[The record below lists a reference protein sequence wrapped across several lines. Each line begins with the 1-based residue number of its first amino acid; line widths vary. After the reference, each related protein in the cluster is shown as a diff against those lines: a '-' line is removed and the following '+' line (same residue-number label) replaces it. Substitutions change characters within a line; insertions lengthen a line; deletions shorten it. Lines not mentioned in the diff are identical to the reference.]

1 MNYNKNRK
9 LIIKCHRVLIFPI
22 KSKTGILL
30 FRGGNTERGQL
41 MGQFIISV
49 GREYGSGGHEIATI
63 LAEKFNV
70 PMYDRN
76 MLDQMAERNGIDA
89 EDLHKHEEMKHRG
102 LVRTVR
108 GHSSSVQDTIAELQF
123 NFIRDK
129 AASGESFVVVGR
141 CAENVLRDNPAL
153 ISIFV
158 RGDEGAK
165 VERVSRLYKLND
177 LEAKAKMFRHD
188 KKRKAYH
195 NYYSKM
201 KWGDSRGYDFCVN
214 SSLMGVEA
222 TAEALYEMLSK
233 FLKEKGQL

>member
-1 MNYNKNRK
+1 
-9 LIIKCHRVLIFPI
+9 
-22 KSKTGILL
+22 
-30 FRGGNTERGQL
+30 

-49 GREYGSGGHEIATI
+49 GREYGSGGHEIASI
-63 LAEKFNV
+63 LAERFDI

-76 MLDQMAERNGIDA
+76 MLDQMAEKNGIDS
-89 EDLHKHEEMKHRG
+89 EELHKHEEMKHQG
-102 LVRTVR
+102 LHRTVR
-108 GHSSSVQDTIAELQF
+108 GHSSSIQDTIAQLQF
-123 NFIRDK
+123 DFIRNK

-158 RGDEGAK
+158 RGDEEAK
-165 VERVSRLYKLND
+165 TERICRLYKLNK

-222 TAEALYEMLSK
+222 TAEALYKMISE
-233 FLKEKGQL
+233 FLKSKEQ

>member
-1 MNYNKNRK
+1 
-9 LIIKCHRVLIFPI
+9 
-22 KSKTGILL
+22 
-30 FRGGNTERGQL
+30 

-49 GREYGSGGHEIATI
+49 SREYGSGGHYIATV
-63 LAEKFNV
+63 LSEKFNI

-76 MLDQMAERNGIDA
+76 MLDQLAERNGIDA
-89 EDLHKHEEMKHRG
+89 ENLYKHEEMKHVG
-102 LVRTVR
+102 LHRTVR
-108 GHSSSVQDTIAELQF
+108 GHSSSVSDSIAQIQF
-123 NFIRDK
+123 NFIKEK
-129 AASGESFVVVGR
+129 AESGESFVVVGR

-158 RGDEGAK
+158 RGEEETK
-165 VERVSRLYKLND
+165 VERICRLYKLNK

-201 KWGDSRGYDFCVN
+201 KWGDSRGYDLCVN

-222 TAEALYEMLSK
+222 TADALYDMISGY
-233 FLKEKGQL
+233 LKRKEQ

>member
-1 MNYNKNRK
+1 
-9 LIIKCHRVLIFPI
+9 
-22 KSKTGILL
+22 
-30 FRGGNTERGQL
+30 

-49 GREYGSGGHEIATI
+49 GREYGSGGHEIASI
-63 LAEKFNV
+63 LSERFNI

-76 MLDQMAERNGIDA
+76 MLDQMAEKNGIDS
-89 EDLHKHEEMKHRG
+89 EELHKHEEMKHQG
-102 LVRTVR
+102 LHRTVR
-108 GHSSSVQDTIAELQF
+108 GHSSSVQDTIAQLQF
-123 NFIRDK
+123 DFIREK

-158 RGDEGAK
+158 RGDEAAK
-165 VERVSRLYKLND
+165 TERICRLYKLNK

-222 TAEALYEMLSK
+222 TAEALYKMISE
-233 FLKEKGQL
+233 FLKSKEK

>member
-1 MNYNKNRK
+1 
-9 LIIKCHRVLIFPI
+9 
-22 KSKTGILL
+22 
-30 FRGGNTERGQL
+30 

-49 GREYGSGGHEIATI
+49 GREYGSGGHEIASI
-63 LAEKFNV
+63 LSEKFDI

-76 MLDQMAERNGIDA
+76 MLDQMAEKNGIDS
-89 EDLHKHEEMKHRG
+89 EELHKHEEMKHQG
-102 LVRTVR
+102 LHRTVR
-108 GHSSSVQDTIAELQF
+108 GHSSSIQDTIAQLQF
-123 NFIRDK
+123 DFIREK

-158 RGDEGAK
+158 RGDEAAK
-165 VERVSRLYKLND
+165 TERICRLYKLNK

-222 TAEALYEMLSK
+222 TAEALYKMISE
-233 FLKEKGQL
+233 FLKSKEK

>member
-1 MNYNKNRK
+1 
-9 LIIKCHRVLIFPI
+9 
-22 KSKTGILL
+22 
-30 FRGGNTERGQL
+30 

-49 GREYGSGGHEIATI
+49 GREYGSGGHEIASI
-63 LAEKFNV
+63 LAERFDI

-76 MLDQMAERNGIDA
+76 MLDQMAERNGIDS
-89 EDLHKHEEMKHRG
+89 EELHKHEEMKHQG

-108 GHSSSVQDTIAELQF
+108 GHSSSVQDTIAQLQF
-123 NFIRDK
+123 DFIRDK

-165 VERVSRLYKLND
+165 MERICRLYKLNK

-201 KWGDSRGYDFCVN
+201 KWGDSRGYDICIN

-222 TAEALYEMLSK
+222 TAESLYKMISE
-233 FLKEKGQL
+233 FLKNKEQ

>member
-1 MNYNKNRK
+1 
-9 LIIKCHRVLIFPI
+9 
-22 KSKTGILL
+22 
-30 FRGGNTERGQL
+30 

-63 LAEKFNV
+63 LSEKFNV

-76 MLDQMAERNGIDA
+76 MLDQLAERNGIDA
-89 EDLHKHEEMKHRG
+89 EDLYRHEEKRRQG

-108 GHSSSVQDTIAELQF
+108 GHSSSVADSIAQLQF
-123 NFIRDK
+123 DFIRKK
-129 AASGESFVVVGR
+129 AESGESFVVVGR
-141 CAENVLRDNPAL
+141 CAENVLRDHPAL

-158 RGDEGAK
+158 RGDEEVK
-165 VERVSRLYKLND
+165 TERISRLYKLNK

-195 NYYSKM
+195 NYYSKL
-201 KWGDSRGYDFCVN
+201 KWGDSRGYDLCIN

-222 TAEALYEMLSK
+222 TAEALYSMIDGY
-233 FLKEKGQL
+233 LKSRQL

>member
-1 MNYNKNRK
+1 
-9 LIIKCHRVLIFPI
+9 
-22 KSKTGILL
+22 
-30 FRGGNTERGQL
+30 

-63 LAEKFNV
+63 LAEKLNV

-76 MLDQMAERNGIDA
+76 MLDQLAEKNGIDA
-89 EDLHKHEEMKHRG
+89 EDLHKHEESKHRG

-108 GHSSSVQDTIAELQF
+108 GHSSSMQDTIANIQF
-123 NFIRDK
+123 DFIRKK
-129 AASGESFVVVGR
+129 AESGESFVVVGR
-141 CAENVLRDNPAL
+141 CAENVLRGNPAL

-158 RGDEGAK
+158 RGDDAVK
-165 VERVSRLYKLND
+165 TERICRLYKLNK
-177 LEAKAKMFRHD
+177 LEAKAKMVRHD

-214 SSLMGVEA
+214 SSLMGVPE
-222 TAEALYEMLSK
+222 TAEALYNIISEHLK
-233 FLKEKGQL
+233 NKEK

>member
-1 MNYNKNRK
+1 
-9 LIIKCHRVLIFPI
+9 
-22 KSKTGILL
+22 
-30 FRGGNTERGQL
+30 

-49 GREYGSGGHEIATI
+49 GREYGSGGHEIASR

-70 PMYDRN
+70 PLYDRN

-89 EDLHKHEEMKHRG
+89 EELHKHEETKRQG
-102 LVRTVR
+102 LTRTVR
-108 GHSSSVQDTIAELQF
+108 GHSSSVQDQIAQLQF
-123 NFIRDK
+123 DFIRNK
-129 AASGESFVVVGR
+129 AESGESFVVVGR
-141 CAENVLRDNPAL
+141 CSENVLRDFPGL

-158 RGDEGAK
+158 RGEEEAK
-165 VERVSRLYKLND
+165 TERICRLYKLNR

-201 KWGDSRGYDFCVN
+201 KWGDSRGYDLCVN

-222 TAEALYEMLSK
+222 TADALYAMISEY
-233 FLKEKGQL
+233 LKNKAEQ

>member
-1 MNYNKNRK
+1 
-9 LIIKCHRVLIFPI
+9 
-22 KSKTGILL
+22 
-30 FRGGNTERGQL
+30 

-49 GREYGSGGHEIATI
+49 GREYGSGGHEIASI
-63 LAEKFNV
+63 LSEKFDI

-76 MLDQMAERNGIDA
+76 MLDQMAEKNGIDS
-89 EDLHKHEEMKHRG
+89 EELHKHEEMKHKG
-102 LVRTVR
+102 LHRTVR
-108 GHSSSVQDTIAELQF
+108 GHSSSIQDTIAQLQF
-123 NFIRDK
+123 DFIRNK

-158 RGDEGAK
+158 RGDEEAK
-165 VERVSRLYKLND
+165 TERICRLYKLNK

-222 TAEALYEMLSK
+222 TAEALYKMISE
-233 FLKEKGQL
+233 FLKSKEQ

>member
-1 MNYNKNRK
+1 
-9 LIIKCHRVLIFPI
+9 
-22 KSKTGILL
+22 
-30 FRGGNTERGQL
+30 

-63 LAEKFNV
+63 LAEKFDV

-76 MLDQMAERNGIDA
+76 MLDQLAERNGIDA
-89 EDLHKHEEMKHRG
+89 EDLHKHEEMKRQG
-102 LVRTVR
+102 LHRTVR
-108 GHSSSVQDTIAELQF
+108 GHSSSVQDSIAQLQF
-123 NFIRDK
+123 NFIREK

-141 CAENVLRDNPAL
+141 CAENVLRGNPAL

-158 RGDEGAK
+158 RGDEEVK
-165 VERVSRLYKLND
+165 TERISRLYKLSK

-222 TAEALYEMLSK
+222 TAEALYKMLSE
-233 FLKEKGQL
+233 FLNSK

>member
-1 MNYNKNRK
+1 
-9 LIIKCHRVLIFPI
+9 
-22 KSKTGILL
+22 
-30 FRGGNTERGQL
+30 

-49 GREYGSGGHEIATI
+49 GREYGSGGHEIASR
-63 LAEKFNV
+63 LAEKFDI

-89 EDLHKHEEMKHRG
+89 EDLHKHEEMKRQG
-102 LVRTVR
+102 LTRTVR
-108 GHSSSVQDTIAELQF
+108 GHSSSVQDTIAKLQF
-123 NFIRDK
+123 DFIREK
-129 AASGESFVVVGR
+129 AESGESFVVVGR

-153 ISIFV
+153 ISLFI
-158 RGDEGAK
+158 RGDEAAK
-165 VERVSRLYKLND
+165 TERICRLYKLNKI
-177 LEAKAKMFRHD
+177 EAKAKMYRHD

-222 TAEALYEMLSK
+222 TAEALYKMLSE
-233 FLKEKGQL
+233 FLNNKE

>member
-1 MNYNKNRK
+1 
-9 LIIKCHRVLIFPI
+9 
-22 KSKTGILL
+22 
-30 FRGGNTERGQL
+30 

-49 GREYGSGGHEIATI
+49 GREYGSGGHQIASI
-63 LAEKFNV
+63 LSERFNI

-76 MLDQMAERNGIDA
+76 MLDQMAEKNGIDS
-89 EDLHKHEEMKHRG
+89 EELHKHEEMKHQG
-102 LVRTVR
+102 LHRTVR
-108 GHSSSVQDTIAELQF
+108 GHSSSVQDTIAQLQF
-123 NFIRDK
+123 DFIREK

-153 ISIFV
+153 ISICV
-158 RGDEGAK
+158 RGDEAAK
-165 VERVSRLYKLND
+165 TERICLLYKLNK

-222 TAEALYEMLSK
+222 TAEALYKMISE
-233 FLKEKGQL
+233 FLKSKEK

>member
-1 MNYNKNRK
+1 
-9 LIIKCHRVLIFPI
+9 
-22 KSKTGILL
+22 
-30 FRGGNTERGQL
+30 

-49 GREYGSGGHEIATI
+49 GREYGSGGHEIASI
-63 LAEKFNV
+63 LSEKFDI

-76 MLDQMAERNGIDA
+76 MLDQMAEKNGIDS
-89 EDLHKHEEMKHRG
+89 EELHKHEEMKHQG
-102 LVRTVR
+102 LHRTVR
-108 GHSSSVQDTIAELQF
+108 GHSSSIQDTIAQLQF
-123 NFIRDK
+123 DFIRNK

-158 RGDEGAK
+158 RGDEEAK
-165 VERVSRLYKLND
+165 TERICRLYKLNK

-201 KWGDSRGYDFCVN
+201 KWGDSRGYDLCVN

-222 TAEALYEMLSK
+222 TAEALYTMISE
-233 FLKEKGQL
+233 FLKSKEQ

>member
-1 MNYNKNRK
+1 
-9 LIIKCHRVLIFPI
+9 
-22 KSKTGILL
+22 
-30 FRGGNTERGQL
+30 

-49 GREYGSGGHEIATI
+49 GREYGSGGHEIASR

-70 PMYDRN
+70 PLYDRN

-89 EDLHKHEEMKHRG
+89 EELHKHEETKRQG
-102 LVRTVR
+102 LTRTVR
-108 GHSSSVQDTIAELQF
+108 GHSSSVQDQIAQLQF
-123 NFIRDK
+123 DFIRNK
-129 AASGESFVVVGR
+129 AESGESFVVVGR
-141 CAENVLRDNPAL
+141 CSENVLRDFPGL

-158 RGDEGAK
+158 RGEEEAK
-165 VERVSRLYKLND
+165 TERICRLYKLNK

-201 KWGDSRGYDFCVN
+201 KWGDSRGYDLCVN

-222 TAEALYEMLSK
+222 TADALYAMISEY
-233 FLKEKGQL
+233 LKNKAEQ

>member
-1 MNYNKNRK
+1 
-9 LIIKCHRVLIFPI
+9 
-22 KSKTGILL
+22 
-30 FRGGNTERGQL
+30 

-63 LAEKFNV
+63 LSERFNV
-70 PMYDRN
+70 PLYDRN
-76 MLDQMAERNGIDA
+76 MLDQLAARNGIDA
-89 EDLHKHEEMKHRG
+89 DSLHQHEEMKRRG

-108 GHSSSVQDTIAELQF
+108 EHSSSMQDSVAQLQF
-123 NFIRDK
+123 RFIREK
-129 AASGESFVVVGR
+129 AESGESFVVVGR

-158 RGDEGAK
+158 RGDEKTKA
-165 VERVSRLYKLND
+165 ERISRLYKLTI

-201 KWGDSRGYDFCVN
+201 KWGDSRGYDICIN
-214 SSLMGVEA
+214 SSLMGVEE
-222 TAEALYEMLSK
+222 TAELLYQMISTY
-233 FLKEKGQL
+233 LKNKEQ

>member
-1 MNYNKNRK
+1 
-9 LIIKCHRVLIFPI
+9 
-22 KSKTGILL
+22 
-30 FRGGNTERGQL
+30 

-49 GREYGSGGHEIATI
+49 GREYGSGGHEIASI
-63 LAEKFNV
+63 LSEKFDI

-76 MLDQMAERNGIDA
+76 MLDQMAEKNGIDS
-89 EDLHKHEEMKHRG
+89 EELHKHEEMKHQG
-102 LVRTVR
+102 LHRTVR
-108 GHSSSVQDTIAELQF
+108 GHSSSIQDTIAQLQF
-123 NFIRDK
+123 DFIRNK

-158 RGDEGAK
+158 RGDEEAK
-165 VERVSRLYKLND
+165 TERICRLYKLNK

-222 TAEALYEMLSK
+222 TAEALYTMISE
-233 FLKEKGQL
+233 FLKSKEQ

>member
-1 MNYNKNRK
+1 
-9 LIIKCHRVLIFPI
+9 
-22 KSKTGILL
+22 
-30 FRGGNTERGQL
+30 

-49 GREYGSGGHEIATI
+49 GREYGSGGQEIASI
-63 LAEKFNV
+63 LSERFNI

-76 MLDQMAERNGIDA
+76 MLDQMAEKNGIDS
-89 EDLHKHEEMKHRG
+89 EELHKHEEMKHQG
-102 LVRTVR
+102 LHRTVR
-108 GHSSSVQDTIAELQF
+108 GHSSSVQDTIAQLQF
-123 NFIRDK
+123 DFIREK

-158 RGDEGAK
+158 RGDEAAK
-165 VERVSRLYKLND
+165 TERICRLYKLNK

-222 TAEALYEMLSK
+222 TAEALYKMISEYLKS
-233 FLKEKGQL
+233 KEK

>member
-1 MNYNKNRK
+1 
-9 LIIKCHRVLIFPI
+9 
-22 KSKTGILL
+22 
-30 FRGGNTERGQL
+30 

-49 GREYGSGGHEIATI
+49 GREYGSGGHEIASI
-63 LAEKFNV
+63 LSEKFDI

-76 MLDQMAERNGIDA
+76 MLDQMAEKNGIDS
-89 EDLHKHEEMKHRG
+89 EELHKHEEMKHQG
-102 LVRTVR
+102 LHRTVR
-108 GHSSSVQDTIAELQF
+108 GHSSSIQDTIAQLQF
-123 NFIRDK
+123 DFIRNK

-158 RGDEGAK
+158 RGDEEAK
-165 VERVSRLYKLND
+165 TERICRLYKLNK

-222 TAEALYEMLSK
+222 TAEALYKMISE
-233 FLKEKGQL
+233 FLKSKEQ

>member
-1 MNYNKNRK
+1 
-9 LIIKCHRVLIFPI
+9 
-22 KSKTGILL
+22 
-30 FRGGNTERGQL
+30 

-49 GREYGSGGHEIATI
+49 GREYGSGGHYIASI
-63 LAEKFNV
+63 LADRFNV

-76 MLDQMAERNGIDA
+76 MLDHMAERNGIDA
-89 EDLHKHEEMKHRG
+89 ENLYKHEEMKRQG
-102 LVRTVR
+102 LHRTVR
-108 GHSSSVQDTIAELQF
+108 GHSSSVQDSIAQLQF
-123 NFIRDK
+123 NFIREK
-129 AASGESFVVVGR
+129 AESGESFVVVGR

-158 RGDEGAK
+158 RGEEDAK
-165 VERVSRLYKLND
+165 VERISRLYKLNK

-201 KWGDSRGYDFCVN
+201 KWGDSRGYDFCIN

-222 TAEALYEMLSK
+222 TAEGLYHLISEYLK
-233 FLKEKGQL
+233 NKEK

>member
-1 MNYNKNRK
+1 
-9 LIIKCHRVLIFPI
+9 
-22 KSKTGILL
+22 
-30 FRGGNTERGQL
+30 

-49 GREYGSGGHEIATI
+49 GREYGSGGHEIASR

-70 PMYDRN
+70 PLYDRN

-89 EDLHKHEEMKHRG
+89 EELHKHEETKRQV
-102 LVRTVR
+102 LTRTVR
-108 GHSSSVQDTIAELQF
+108 GHSSSVQDQIAQLQF
-123 NFIRDK
+123 DFIRNK
-129 AASGESFVVVGR
+129 AESGESFVVVGR
-141 CAENVLRDNPAL
+141 CSENVLRDFPGL

-158 RGDEGAK
+158 RGEEEAK
-165 VERVSRLYKLND
+165 TERICRLYKLNK

-201 KWGDSRGYDFCVN
+201 KWGDSRGYDLCVN

-222 TAEALYEMLSK
+222 TADALYAMISDY
-233 FLKEKGQL
+233 LKNKAEQ